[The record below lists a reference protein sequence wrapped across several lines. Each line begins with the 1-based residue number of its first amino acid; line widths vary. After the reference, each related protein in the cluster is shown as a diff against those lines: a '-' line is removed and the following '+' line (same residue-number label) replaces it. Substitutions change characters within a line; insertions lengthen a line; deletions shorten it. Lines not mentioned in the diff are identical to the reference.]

1 MKFEGAIPLS
11 FDSLRGIDILDL
23 SNNSLSGEIPKFLE
37 DFDLQ
42 LLNLSYN
49 HFESEVSIEG
59 VFNNTSATF
68 IEGNGKL
75 CRAVPEFQAF
85 SYLKANPKYPRRR
98 I

>member
-49 HFESEVSIEG
+49 HFESEVPIEG
-59 VFNNTSATF
+59 VFKNTKCNF
-68 IEGNGKL
+68 H
-75 CRAVPEFQAF
+75 
-85 SYLKANPKYPRRR
+85 
-98 I
+98 